1 MKIAGTRRKPD
12 SGSASEANPQVKT
25 SDPTTGDPTT
35 GDPTTGD
42 PTTGGPGTGGP
53 GTGLESGGR
62 SNLLIEFTAKYALVA
77 ALGILIVV
85 FWAALPTFMTGANWR
100 GMIESQAVLI
110 LLALAVTLPLRTGD
124 FDLSIGS
131 VAVFSAA
138 ISAVLSSHLGWNP
151 YVSMLVGL
159 AGALGVGIVNCVA
172 ILILRIDAFITTL
185 GTMTIVYG
193 LSLAITN
200 TQVIIGLPAAIT
212 NLSQTNVIFGLPA
225 AAFYG
230 WAAAIVLWYF
240 LRFRPLGLRTQFV
253 GGNRDAARLIGLK
266 VRRIRATAFMVSALL
281 SGLAGIVLA
290 GTIGAVDPTV
300 GQQYLLQPY
309 AAAFLG
315 ATAIQLGRFNI
326 VGTVVGLYLIVVGVT
341 GLELLGASTW
351 ISEVFYGGALLIA
364 VGLSRLAA
372 KRSESWQESS

>member
-1 MKIAGTRRKPD
+1 MKLAGARRPR
-12 SGSASEANPQVKT
+12 GGVASSEVN
-25 SDPTTGDPTT
+25 S
-35 GDPTTGD
+35 
-42 PTTGGPGTGGP
+42 PGTKADLS
-53 GTGLESGGR
+53 TGAEDDGR
-62 SNLLIEFTAKYALVA
+62 GSLLVEFAAKYALVA
-77 ALGILIVV
+77 ALGILIIV
-85 FWAALPTFMTGANWR
+85 FWVTLPTFMTGANWR

-138 ISAVLSSHLGWNP
+138 ITAICSSHLGWNP
-151 YVSMLVGL
+151 YVSILLGL
-159 AGALGVGIVNCVA
+159 AGAAGVGIVNCVA

-185 GTMTIVYG
+185 ATMTIVYG

-200 TQVIIGLPAAIT
+200 TQVVIGIPSAIT
-212 NLSQTNVIFGLPA
+212 NLSQKSIFGLPA

-230 WAAAIVLWYF
+230 WVAGAVLWYF
-240 LRFRPLGLRTQFV
+240 LRYRPLGLRTQFV

-300 GQQYLLQPY
+300 GQEYLLQPY

-315 ATAIQLGRFNI
+315 ATAIQLGRFNV

-341 GLELLGASTW
+341 GLELLGASPW
-351 ISEVFYGGALLIA
+351 ISEVFYAGALIIA
-364 VGLSRLAA
+364 VGLSRIAA
-372 KRSESWQESS
+372 RRSESWQEGS

>member
-1 MKIAGTRRKPD
+1 MRIAGARRTPD
-12 SGSASEANPQVKT
+12 SASAGEASARVKA
-25 SDPTTGDPTT
+25 SDS
-35 GDPTTGD
+35 
-42 PTTGGPGTGGP
+42 GTGA
-53 GTGLESGGR
+53 ENGGR
-62 SNLLIEFTAKYALVA
+62 SNLLIEFTAKYALVT

-85 FWAALPTFMTGANWR
+85 FWVALPTFMTGANWR

-138 ISAVLSSHLGWNP
+138 ISAVLSTHLGWNP
-151 YVSMLVGL
+151 YLSMLVGL

-230 WAAAIVLWYF
+230 WAAAILLWYF
-240 LRFRPLGLRTQFV
+240 LRFRPLGLQTQFV

-281 SGLAGIVLA
+281 SGLAGLVLA

>member
-1 MKIAGTRRKPD
+1 MKLAGARRGHD
-12 SGSASEANPQVKT
+12 SAASSGVNSHAQT
-25 SDPTTGDPTT
+25 SDGDISSE
-35 GDPTTGD
+35 D
-42 PTTGGPGTGGP
+42 
-53 GTGLESGGR
+53 GGR
-62 SNLLIEFTAKYALVA
+62 GNPLIEFAAKYALVA
-77 ALGILIVV
+77 TLGILIVV
-85 FWAALPTFMTGANWR
+85 FWAALPTFMTGADWR
-100 GMIESQAVLI
+100 GILESQAVLI

-138 ISAVLSSHLGWNP
+138 ITAVCSTRLGWNP
-151 YVSMLVGL
+151 YASMLLGI
-159 AGALGVGIVNCVA
+159 AGAVGVGIVNCVA

-185 GTMTIVYG
+185 ATMTIVYG

-200 TQVIIGLPAAIT
+200 TQVIIGIPAAIT
-212 NLSQTNVIFGLPA
+212 NLSQTNIFGLPA

-230 WAAAIVLWYF
+230 WAAAVLLWYF
-240 LRFRPLGLRTQFV
+240 LRYRPLGLRSQFV

-300 GQQYLLQPY
+300 GGEYLLQPY

-315 ATAIQLGRFNI
+315 ATAIQLGRFNV
-326 VGTVVGLYLIVVGVT
+326 VGTVVGLYLIVIGVT
-341 GLELLGASTW
+341 GLELLGASPW
-351 ISEVFYGGALLIA
+351 ISEVFYGGALIIA

-372 KRSESWQESS
+372 RRSESWQEGS

>member
-1 MKIAGTRRKPD
+1 MKLIGARRASD
-12 SGSASEANPQVKT
+12 SVGSTEVNSPGQT
-25 SDPTTGDPTT
+25 SDPGNDFTD
-35 GDPTTGD
+35 D
-42 PTTGGPGTGGP
+42 GGGNV
-53 GTGLESGGR
+53 LV
-62 SNLLIEFTAKYALVA
+62 EFAAKYALAA
-77 ALGILIVV
+77 ALGIIIVV
-85 FWAALPTFMTGANWR
+85 FWVTLPTFMTSANWR

-138 ISAVLSSHLGWNP
+138 ITAVCSSHLGWNP
-151 YVSMLVGL
+151 YASILLGL
-159 AGALGVGIVNCVA
+159 AGAAAVGVVNCVA
-172 ILILRIDAFITTL
+172 ILVLRIDAFITTL
-185 GTMTIVYG
+185 ATMTIVYG

-200 TQVIIGLPAAIT
+200 TQVVIGLPTAVT
-212 NLSQTNVIFGLPA
+212 NLSQTNILGLPA

-230 WAAAIVLWYF
+230 WVAGAILWYF
-240 LRFRPLGLRTQFV
+240 LRYRPLGLQTQFV

-300 GQQYLLQPY
+300 GQEYLLQPY

-315 ATAIQLGRFNI
+315 ATAIQLGRFNV

-341 GLELLGASTW
+341 GLELLGASPW
-351 ISEVFYGGALLIA
+351 ISQVFYGGALIVA
-364 VGLSRLAA
+364 VGLSRIAA
-372 KRSESWQESS
+372 RRSESWQEGS